1 MENEETNTAPVLETV
16 DGTYVAPILDTLDV
30 PELTEEQADEK
41 EQENIEIE
49 QEGGM

>member
-1 MENEETNTAPVLETV
+1 MENEETTTAPELKTV
-16 DGTYVAPILDTLDV
+16 DGTFVADVLDTLEV
-30 PELTEEQADEK
+30 PEMTDEQADDK